1 MSSVDT
7 VRMWMSSPAITA
19 PHTLTLPEAYM
30 LMQQRHIRRL
40 PVVDS
45 NGHVVG
51 IVTESDMY
59 RISGSPGTDMREYN
73 LYYRIRDLPLH
84 EIMSRPVFTIGA
96 DTSIMA
102 VVQLML
108 EYKISGVPVVED
120 AKVIGMITES
130 DLFRLIMQQQLD
142 QAWGLVQA

>member
-1 MSSVDT
+1 MKNVDT

-19 PHTLTLPEAYM
+19 PHTLTLPEARE
-30 LMQQRHIRRL
+30 LMQQHHIRRL
-40 PVVDS
+40 PVLGADE
-45 NGHVVG
+45 HLIG

-73 LYYRIRDLPLH
+73 LYYRIRDLPLN
-84 EIMSRPVFTIGA
+84 EIMSRPVHTIGA

-108 EYKISGVPVVED
+108 EHKISGVPVTEGG
-120 AKVIGMITES
+120 KVVGMITES
-130 DLFRLIMQQQLD
+130 DLFRLIMKRQLD
-142 QAWGLVQA
+142 QAWGSVQA